1 MLFLGVISWKGTSCF
16 NGGLFFRWGSSFL
29 SWGCAQWEGMGF
41 DGVFWKKIVEWEGVR
56 NLGHLPGKKICILY
70 ELGNKMQVKS
80 GGHCES
86 LSGFTEEPQG
96 KAP

>member
-1 MLFLGVISWKGTSCF
+1 MPPT
-16 NGGLFFRWGSSFL
+16 
-29 SWGCAQWEGMGF
+29 MGNREIPHPTHITLIH
-41 DGVFWKKIVEWEGVR
+41 IVYFQPHPYCTRQGFQACILLVR